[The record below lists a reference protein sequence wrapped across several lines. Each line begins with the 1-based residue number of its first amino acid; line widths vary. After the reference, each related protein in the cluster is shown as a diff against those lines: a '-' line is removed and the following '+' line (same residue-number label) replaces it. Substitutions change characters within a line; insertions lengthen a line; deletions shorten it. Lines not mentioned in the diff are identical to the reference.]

1 MRHNGSRTAV
11 TEHAV
16 MHQALTYGSDEEFR
30 AGTVPFVRKG
40 LSYGARVLAVTTG
53 ANIRLLRDALGGE
66 AERVDFIDSS
76 DWFHAPSWTL
86 RDHYRYAHTSLRS
99 HPGFRL
105 LGEPMKPG
113 RTALENKEWARYESL
128 LNAAFADAPVAILC
142 PYDVRNLHP
151 EVVAEARRTHPEL
164 LTADGP
170 QLSPD
175 YLDPAALSAEY
186 DRSELPEPASTLD
199 HRPITRSNLSEI
211 RRLVHQEGCRQGL
224 STGRAEDVAVA
235 VNEVAANAIQHGG
248 GRGRLRLWTHDHQ
261 LIVEVSDPGGR
272 IDDPLPGH
280 LPPDPHTPRGHGLW
294 LTRQLCDLVQTRS
307 GSGGCTQRL
316 HFFLP

>member
-11 TEHAV
+11 TEHV
-16 MHQALTYGSDEEFR
+16 PKHQALAYGSDEEFL
-30 AGTVPFVRKG
+30 AGTVPFVREG

-66 AERVDFIDSS
+66 AERVDFTDSS
-76 DWFHAPSWTL
+76 DWFPAPSWTL
-86 RDHYRYAHTSLRS
+86 RDLYRYAHTFLRS

-105 LGEPMKPG
+105 LDEPMKPG
-113 RTALENKEWARYESL
+113 RTALENTEWARYESL
-128 LNAAFADAPVAILC
+128 LNAAFAGAPVAILC
-142 PYDVRNLHP
+142 PYDVRTLNA

-186 DRSELPEPASTLD
+186 DRGELPEPASTLER
-199 HRPITRSNLSEI
+199 RPITRSNLGEI

-224 STGRAEDVAVA
+224 SADRAEDVAVA

-248 GRGRLRLWTHDHQ
+248 GRGRLRLWTRDDQ
-261 LIVEVSDPGGR
+261 FIAEVSDSGGR

-280 LPPDPHTPRGHGLW
+280 LPPDPHTPRGQGLW

-307 GSGGCTQRL
+307 GPGGCTQRL
-316 HFFLP
+316 YFFLP